1 MQSRRHTHTH
11 IPLHKQKWS
20 EIYPR
25 KCLVFVSVVYL
36 IPDLQVKKKHLQT
49 SVNNGEN
56 LCLRYTESMCVC
68 ACMCVSVTGCA
79 WGQRRARV
87 LICIIQCVTQSF
99 RHLTDY
105 ALCNLPDKAV
115 KCVCVCVC
123 ARVPLL
129 VQFWKAP
136 LSMQT
141 DAVLW
146 VWQVNN
152 GVDETLWKRD
162 REKDAWYND
171 KVESDGAR
179 TMKGKWQSENGTKV
193 LTSFVKSGYG

>member
-1 MQSRRHTHTH
+1 M
-11 IPLHKQKWS
+11 
-20 EIYPR
+20 
-25 KCLVFVSVVYL
+25 YL

-56 LCLRYTESMCVC
+56 LCLRYTESMCVHVC
-68 ACMCVSVTGCA
+68 KCNWLCVGPETCESLDMHHSVCYSILSPSHWLCLVQFAWQGC
-79 WGQRRARV
+79 Q
-87 LICIIQCVTQSF
+87 
-99 RHLTDY
+99 
-105 ALCNLPDKAV
+105 
-115 KCVCVCVC
+115 VCVCVC

-193 LTSFVKSGYG
+193 LTSFVKSGYGEGGLVYN